1 MEPRCDRGQKP
12 EDDEDWYL
20 GTKASE
26 TLLFLLFTQ
35 LNIGMVVF
43 FFGSVV
49 QKTFYSPVFFL
60 MRLLCFN
67 SVMILSDHHYRSR
80 THVGVVDFLLA
91 TVQPQKV
98 CLPYPPLLPR
108 ATC

>member
-1 MEPRCDRGQKP
+1 MSDDKWILLVNGGVTGAKNRRT

-43 FFGSVV
+43 FFWVCCA
-49 QKTFYSPVFFL
+49 KNILLTRFF
-60 MRLLCFN
+60 
-67 SVMILSDHHYRSR
+67 SDE
-80 THVGVVDFLLA
+80 TALV
-91 TVQPQKV
+91 
-98 CLPYPPLLPR
+98 
-108 ATC
+108 